1 MKPFD
6 DRSLTLDVSP
16 TKMRL
21 MKVRAIRL
29 ALGATLALSGALAAS
44 TCPQASGQE
53 AEFNPRQVRYLSGV
67 CALKL
72 SPDSALIAG
81 GVSSSALKPSDAVDQ
96 LEKELG
102 LMKNFVAEKH
112 GELHLMERVRT
123 IKNPQPGR
131 TDTEAPFQVVQR
143 IQVTIPADAP
153 VDAILEKLI
162 ELGMDR
168 FGDNI
173 LNNSS
178 RREAVIRFQ
187 LIDFDERMNDFEQT
201 CAIDSWKQWC
211 AKGVGADEKACESP
225 KPPANLEMQSF
236 NVRSKEKLMR
246 ADGATAIWQWSYNRG
261 GQRPPEPPELLGN
274 MTVHFEGFINLT
286 YQTENEKP

>member
-1 MKPFD
+1 
-6 DRSLTLDVSP
+6 
-16 TKMRL
+16 
-21 MKVRAIRL
+21 MKVCATRL
-29 ALGATLALSGALAAS
+29 ALGAALALGGALVAS

-53 AEFNPRQVRYLSGV
+53 AEFNPRQVHFLSGG
-67 CALKL
+67 CTMKL
-72 SPDSALIAG
+72 SPDRALIAG

-112 GELHLMERVRT
+112 GELRLMERVRT
-123 IKNPQPGR
+123 VKNPQPGR

-173 LNNSS
+173 LNNFN
-178 RREAVIRFQ
+178 RRGAVIRFQ
-187 LIDFDERMNDFEQT
+187 ISDFDQRMNDFEQSCT
-201 CAIDSWKQWC
+201 IDSWKQWC
-211 AKGVGADEKACESP
+211 AKGAGVDEKACDSP
-225 KPPANLEMQSF
+225 KPPANLEVQSF

-274 MTVHFEGFINLT
+274 MTVQLEGVLNLT
-286 YQTENEKP
+286 IQTENENP